1 MKLKYIG
8 DFPLTSVQK
17 SFTPNSDEIH
27 ELNLEDGNYL
37 LNTFPKLFEKTED
50 KKETPK
56 VDTTEEVKVEAPDES
71 TAKKPTKK

>member
-27 ELNLEDGNYL
+27 ELSLEDGNYL

-56 VDTTEEVKVEAPDES
+56 VETKEEVKVEAPAEY

>member
-56 VDTTEEVKVEAPDES
+56 VETKEEVKVAAPAES

>member
-1 MKLKYIG
+1 MTLTYVG

-27 ELNLEDGNYL
+27 ELSIEDGNYL
-37 LNTFPKLFEKTED
+37 LNTFPKLFFFFFY

-56 VDTTEEVKVEAPDES
+56 VETKEEVKVEAPAES

>member
-27 ELNLEDGNYL
+27 ELKLEDGKYL
-37 LNTFPKLFEKTED
+37 VNTFPKLFEKIED
-50 KKETPK
+50 KKRNSK
-56 VDTTEEVKVEAPDES
+56 S
-71 TAKKPTKK
+71 RNQRRG

>member
-37 LNTFPKLFEKTED
+37 LNTFPKLFETED

-56 VDTTEEVKVEAPDES
+56 VEIKEEVKVEAPAES